1 MTVHARSRIKYLWVT
16 VLVFGLLTAIGW
28 TWQRGRI
35 YADEVERAT
44 REAQVANEASAEHAR
59 RVIGQ
64 GDTYLRAVRSYY
76 LRTRSLEETR
86 RFVNSFDLS
95 GASFGNI
102 YLIGAQGN
110 IILASE
116 DSAASVSAADR
127 QFFQFHRQNP
137 ADIVHI
143 AAVELGRLT
152 NKYFFRITRRID
164 NPDGSFGGIVLLTVD
179 PQAFADYFRQMT
191 AGENSSAALLG
202 TLDRKLRARLPEPA
216 PQAWQTPVQSVI
228 WDALSRAT
236 TGAYRGPSGV
246 DGVERHFVYKVV
258 RDLPLVM
265 VTGFAPEDVR
275 HRAAKQLQ
283 PITIGM
289 LSGLAFISLLAAVL
303 TVIYRQ
309 RQEMETLAITDALT
323 NIANRRHAIAVGG
336 REVARARRY
345 AKPLSVL
352 MLDID
357 HFKVVNDTWGHRTG
371 DRVLQSIARTMQSMV
386 RDQDTVGRLGGEE
399 FAVILPETA
408 LPGAQAIAERM
419 RVAVQ
424 ESSAAVSDKGEPIS
438 VTVSIGVADLLP
450 DETDFDTLLVRADK
464 ALYQAKEGG
473 RNRVMT
479 G

>member
-1 MTVHARSRIKYLWVT
+1 LIVHAQARIKYLWVT

-35 YADEVERAT
+35 YADEIERAT

-59 RVIGQ
+59 RVISQ
-64 GDTYLRAVRSYY
+64 GDTYLRSVRSYY

-86 RFVNSFDLS
+86 RFVNSLNLS
-95 GASFGNI
+95 GVNFGNI
-102 YLIGAQGN
+102 YLIDARGN

-116 DSAASVSAADR
+116 DGAASVTAADR
-127 QFFQFHRQNP
+127 QFFQFHRQTA
-137 ADIVHI
+137 ADIIHI
-143 AAVELGRLT
+143 AAVELGRLS

-164 NPDGSFGGIVLLTVD
+164 NPNGSFGGIVLLTVD
-179 PQAFADYFRQMT
+179 PQAFTEYFRQMT
-191 AGENSSAALLG
+191 ADVNSSAALLG

-216 PQAWQTPVQSVI
+216 PQAWQTPVQSVV
-228 WDALSRAT
+228 WDALSRAP

-246 DGVERHFVYKVV
+246 DGVERHFVYRAV

-265 VTGFAPEDVR
+265 VTGFSPADVTR
-275 HRAAKQLQ
+275 RAAVRLL
-283 PITIGM
+283 PFTIGM
-289 LSGLAFISLLAAVL
+289 LATLAFICLLAAVL

-371 DRVLQSIARTMQSMV
+371 DRVLQSIARTMQTMV

-399 FAVILPETA
+399 FSVILPETA

-464 ALYQAKEGG
+464 ALY
-473 RNRVMT
+473 
-479 G
+479 